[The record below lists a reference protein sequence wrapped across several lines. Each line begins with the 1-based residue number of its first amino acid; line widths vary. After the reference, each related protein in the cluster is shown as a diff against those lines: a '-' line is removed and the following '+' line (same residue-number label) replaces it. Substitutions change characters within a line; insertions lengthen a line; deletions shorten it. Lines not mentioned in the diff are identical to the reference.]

1 MIKPTKQIGFL
12 YRTNMYS
19 GADDAGAGEDMKS
32 LSGGAS
38 DLNENQIRNPAPSDL
53 IENQIRN
60 PSDLIE
66 NHIRNP
72 SELIENQIRN
82 PDF

>member
-1 MIKPTKQIGFL
+1 
-12 YRTNMYS
+12 MYS

-66 NHIRNP
+66 NP
-72 SELIENQIRN
+72 SDLIENQIRN